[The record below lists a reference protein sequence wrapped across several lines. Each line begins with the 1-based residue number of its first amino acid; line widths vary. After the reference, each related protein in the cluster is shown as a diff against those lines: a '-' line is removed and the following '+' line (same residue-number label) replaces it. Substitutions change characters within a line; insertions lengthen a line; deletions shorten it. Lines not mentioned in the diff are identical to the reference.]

1 MPKKGY
7 TMNIDTQDK
16 LSAQINQARG
26 VLAALLADTS
36 DLGRGSNLS
45 TEMQNNAL
53 WAVDSLLVQ
62 AQKGID
68 QSTASEKLQR
78 CLPR

>member
-1 MPKKGY
+1 MDI
-7 TMNIDTQDK
+7 NTQDK
-16 LSAQINQARG
+16 LGAHLNQARG

-53 WAVDSLLVQ
+53 WAVDSLLERSEEMLRTGIQ
-62 AQKGID
+62 AD
-68 QSTASEKLQR
+68 Q
-78 CLPR
+78 CLPE

>member
-26 VLAALLADTS
+26 VLAALLADTC
-36 DLGRGSNLS
+36 DLKRGPKPVNRDAEQRAMGGRFAVSASAGRDR
-45 TEMQNNAL
+45 L
-53 WAVDSLLVQ
+53 W
-62 AQKGID
+62 
-68 QSTASEKLQR
+68 
-78 CLPR
+78 